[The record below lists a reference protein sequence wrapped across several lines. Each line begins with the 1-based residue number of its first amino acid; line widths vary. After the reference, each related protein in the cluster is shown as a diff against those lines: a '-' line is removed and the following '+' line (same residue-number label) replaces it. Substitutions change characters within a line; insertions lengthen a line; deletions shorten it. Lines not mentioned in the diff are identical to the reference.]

1 MAPCARVTGHTGGHL
16 LNIAIID
23 RPANTDYPGI
33 CRVPHVPLFGHG
45 SQPSQCE
52 PPASVCRTAGA
63 TPPRYTIPM
72 HMHAAPA
79 SPGAGR
85 TQSVLRFSLVA
96 TLAYVVVTFVFGL
109 RAHSLALLSEAG
121 HNASDFLALLLSF
134 AAVYFQTRPA
144 SDSKT
149 FGYQR
154 AGVLAAFINAS
165 TLIAISLW
173 IAVEAF
179 HRLSAP
185 VAVQPRLM
193 MYVAAAGV
201 LMNGVIAALLWG
213 VARDVNMRSA
223 FIHMAGDTLS
233 TAAVIAG
240 GAGILLTGQNWIDP
254 VLSLLIAALI
264 LWSSIGI
271 VRETLNILLE
281 GTPRGCT
288 LPDIRAAMEAVEGV
302 LDVHD
307 LHVWSL
313 GSQSRALAC
322 HVTIN
327 DIPPSESA
335 CILLNLKHILKDHF
349 DICHSTI
356 QFEHTGCP
364 ETDGCVVP
372 IEEMAS
378 TASGHGQH
386 HHHGH
391 SH

>member
-1 MAPCARVTGHTGGHL
+1 
-16 LNIAIID
+16 
-23 RPANTDYPGI
+23 
-33 CRVPHVPLFGHG
+33 
-45 SQPSQCE
+45 
-52 PPASVCRTAGA
+52 
-63 TPPRYTIPM
+63 M
-72 HMHAAPA
+72 HAHAAPG
-79 SPGAGR
+79 PGKGTGR

-96 TLAYVVVTFVFGL
+96 TLAYVALTFVAGL

-121 HNASDFLALLLSF
+121 HNVSDFLALLLSF

-144 SDSKT
+144 DHSKT

-154 AGVLAAFINAS
+154 AGVLAAFINAA
-165 TLIAISLW
+165 TLIVISVW
-173 IAVEAF
+173 IGIEAV

-193 MYVAAAGV
+193 MIVAAAGV
-201 LMNGVIAALLWG
+201 VMNGVIAALLWG

-223 FIHMAGDTLS
+223 FLHMAGDTLS

-240 GAGILLTGQNWIDP
+240 GAGILLTGRNWIDP

-281 GTPRGCT
+281 GSPRGVS
-288 LPDIRAAMEAVEGV
+288 LNEIRTGMEAVTGV
-302 LDVHD
+302 MNVHD
-307 LHVWSL
+307 LHCWSL

-322 HVTIN
+322 HVTIA

-335 CILLNLKHILKDHF
+335 CILEKLNHVLKDHF
-349 DICHSTI
+349 NICHTTI
-356 QFEHTGCP
+356 QFEHENCTVL
-364 ETDGCVVP
+364 DGCVVP
-372 IEEMAS
+372 MEEMA
-378 TASGHGQH
+378 ARGDAV

-391 SH
+391 AH